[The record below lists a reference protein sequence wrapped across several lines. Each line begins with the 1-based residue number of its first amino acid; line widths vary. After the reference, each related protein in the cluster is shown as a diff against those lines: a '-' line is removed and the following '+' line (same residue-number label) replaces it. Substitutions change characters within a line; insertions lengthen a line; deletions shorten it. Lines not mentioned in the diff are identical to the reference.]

1 MTTTPNEMR
10 PYSPL
15 PVFRGRA
22 DEDLED
28 WIRLYERYA
37 AALNWSDTQK
47 SNNLVIT
54 LEEEARRWY
63 SSVLRETSA
72 TRPLETWQ
80 QWQEALCEAF
90 VGENVQDWAYIHL
103 QERRAAVR
111 RDAPGIRIQHTS
123 PLLAR

>member
-1 MTTTPNEMR
+1 MNNELVLRSRTVSREMTTTPNEMR
-10 PYSPL
+10 PYGPP

-37 AALNWSDTQK
+37 AAVSWSDTQK
-47 SNNLVIT
+47 ANNLVIT

-80 QWQEALCEAF
+80 QWQEALREAF
-90 VGENVQDWAYIHL
+90 A
-103 QERRAAVR
+103 
-111 RDAPGIRIQHTS
+111 
-123 PLLAR
+123 